1 MEIQIGLV
9 FKMLK
14 NENAASFMKKEQ
26 VNNLHSSEL
35 VLDVPI
41 LIGNQIYRSLP
52 FDELHPLAINR
63 IMPVIDLARSVG
75 WLDDTNYLES
85 SIASVE
91 MLTRYHD
98 QDYVEAVVSAE
109 YNGFLSAAVS
119 ERYNLGRGGN
129 SFFSKIFTRPAITS
143 GASIRAGRL
152 LANSDK
158 GVLYSLGGGNHHAK
172 KNNASGF
179 CIFNDPVLGILAMLD
194 NGLKKVLY
202 VDLDAHH
209 GDGVQEAFQNDDR
222 VLTISIHETNRWPF
236 TGGLYDRG
244 SGNVR
249 NLPVPK
255 GLNDTEMRVLITEGV
270 IPVGE
275 NFEPEALVIQAGS
288 DALLDDPQSQ
298 LRLSN
303 LALWEAVEDLTKL
316 SHRILVLGGGGY
328 NPWATVRAWSGI
340 WGLLNKQNLDFELP
354 LKPVG
359 ILRDLKWNHSKGR
372 NIPYGW
378 TARLAD
384 SPNIGSVREE
394 IRDIVYEI
402 KR

>member
-1 MEIQIGLV
+1 
-9 FKMLK
+9 MLK
-14 NENAASFMKKEQ
+14 NENATSFMKKEQ

-109 YNGFLSAAVS
+109 YNGFLPAALS

-129 SFFSKIFTRPAITS
+129 SFFSKIFTRPAIAS

-158 GVLYSLGGGNHHAK
+158 
-172 KNNASGF
+172 
-179 CIFNDPVLGILAMLD
+179 
-194 NGLKKVLY
+194 GLKKVLY

-275 NFEPEALVIQAGS
+275 NFEPEALVIQGGS

-328 NPWATVRAWSGI
+328 NPWSTVRAWSGI

-384 SPNIGSVREE
+384 SPNVGSVREE

>member
-1 MEIQIGLV
+1 
-9 FKMLK
+9 
-14 NENAASFMKKEQ
+14 
-26 VNNLHSSEL
+26 
-35 VLDVPI
+35 
-41 LIGNQIYRSLP
+41 
-52 FDELHPLAINR
+52 
-63 IMPVIDLARSVG
+63 
-75 WLDDTNYLES
+75 
-85 SIASVE
+85 
-91 MLTRYHD
+91 
-98 QDYVEAVVSAE
+98 
-109 YNGFLSAAVS
+109 
-119 ERYNLGRGGN
+119 
-129 SFFSKIFTRPAITS
+129 
-143 GASIRAGRL
+143 
-152 LANSDK
+152 
-158 GVLYSLGGGNHHAK
+158 
-172 KNNASGF
+172 
-179 CIFNDPVLGILAMLD
+179 MLD

-275 NFEPEALVIQAGS
+275 NFEPEAVVIQAGS

-328 NPWATVRAWSGI
+328 NPSATVRAWSGI
-340 WGLLNKQNLDFELP
+340 W
-354 LKPVG
+354 
-359 ILRDLKWNHSKGR
+359 
-372 NIPYGW
+372 
-378 TARLAD
+378 
-384 SPNIGSVREE
+384 
-394 IRDIVYEI
+394 
-402 KR
+402 